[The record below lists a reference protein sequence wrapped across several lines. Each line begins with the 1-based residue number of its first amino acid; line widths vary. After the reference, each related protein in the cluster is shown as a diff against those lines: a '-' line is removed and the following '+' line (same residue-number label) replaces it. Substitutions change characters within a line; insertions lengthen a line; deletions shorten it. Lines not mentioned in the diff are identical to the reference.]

1 MHRRVI
7 TIAGMLL
14 GCALAVSC
22 FFSKSLS
29 VGPKSPTHASA
40 VAGQPAGDEP
50 QQPPKLNQQWS
61 GWVFGRMMGVSI
73 PGLGS
78 DSTPPPNLFGWN

>member
-1 MHRRVI
+1 MHRSVI

-22 FFSKSLS
+22 FFGKSPGF
-29 VGPKSPTHASA
+29 GPKSPTHASNG
-40 VAGQPAGDEP
+40 AGQPVGDEF
-50 QQPPKLNQQWS
+50 QQSPKLNQQWS
-61 GWVFGRMMGVSI
+61 GWVFGRMLGVSV

-78 DSTPPPNLFGWN
+78 DSTPPPNLFGWE